1 MTTMSSSHARE
12 HFPEL
17 VSEAAFAKKRF
28 IVTRRGKKL
37 AAIIPIEDLD
47 MIEAIEDRIDLEDAK
62 TALADIKQRG
72 STSWK
77 KVKAEF
83 GL

>member
-1 MTTMSSSHARE
+1 MNSSQARE

-28 IVTRRGKKL
+28 IITRRGKNL
-37 AAIIPIEDLD
+37 AAVIPIEDLE
-47 MIEAIEDRIDLEDAK
+47 MIEALEDKIDLEDARK
-62 TALADIKQRG
+62 ALIDVKKNG
-72 STSWK
+72 SIPWK
-77 KVKAEF
+77 KLKAKL